1 MNKADKSFT
10 QPNFPQLLRFQKG
23 EQILGQGKLFQGYFL
38 IKSGLV
44 KTVRYQESGNS
55 TLLSIKD
62 QGEFLGEFHEEHTEK
77 RLSYSAFAME
87 DNTLVE
93 KIQMEEHP
101 NLKLMRIIQT
111 LQEEIHTARLRL
123 ERMLFQDAEF
133 RIISVLKDLGER
145 FGEKYGDETL
155 LKLPLTHEELA
166 KLTDTSR
173 QTVTTIL
180 SGLKA
185 QNKINYSRGRI
196 LFRNIHQL
204 KTPNL

>member
-1 MNKADKSFT
+1 MNKANISLPQSK
-10 QPNFPQLLRFQKG
+10 FPQLLRFKKG
-23 EQILGQGKLFQGYFL
+23 EQILEQGQLFQGYFL

-44 KTVRYQESGNS
+44 KTVRSLEPGNS

-62 QGEFLGEFHEEHTEK
+62 QGEFLGEFYEERAEK

-87 DNTLVE
+87 DHTLVE
-93 KIQMEEHP
+93 MIQLEEHP
-101 NLKLMRIIQT
+101 NQKLLRIIHT

-123 ERMLFQDAEF
+123 ERILFQDAEF

-204 KTPNL
+204 KTPNS